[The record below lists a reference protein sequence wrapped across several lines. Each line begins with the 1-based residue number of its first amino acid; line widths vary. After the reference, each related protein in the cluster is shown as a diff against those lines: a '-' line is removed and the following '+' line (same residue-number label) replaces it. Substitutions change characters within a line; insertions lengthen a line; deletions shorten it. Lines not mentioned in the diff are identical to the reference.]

1 MVIGSSESRDSAVP
15 LPLTCGAMA
24 RSLAKLIDDIL
35 VDAHDTDEELSRFL
49 QVFHDEM
56 TPRSLLP
63 RST

>member
-1 MVIGSSESRDSAVP
+1 
-15 LPLTCGAMA
+15 MA
-24 RSLAKLIDDIL
+24 RSLAQLIDDIL